1 MLTELDLN
9 LASNAKMSAI
19 IITERFSYPLDY
31 FNDVV
36 DARLKFSLYSMLYL
50 KKFIRHLRLKNNF
63 TVIISAKFNISRVD
77 CAHLS
82 QVFPFRVGS

>member
-1 MLTELDLN
+1 LTRDLTLLIISRGSLSCLSMLTELDLN

-19 IITERFSYPLDY
+19 IITERISYPLDY

-50 KKFIRHLRLKNNF
+50 KKKNHSSPKAKEQFYSDNF
-63 TVIISAKFNISRVD
+63 
-77 CAHLS
+77 
-82 QVFPFRVGS
+82 VGL